1 VLDLEGKEEIIELP
15 VLALRSADMQ
25 VIGRFHRWV
34 RPVHLFED
42 VKGGHHNLQSNAI
55 PFVQALPEL
64 MDWVLKMEESCGHP
78 SAFVTCGNWDIKSQI
93 PRQCKLSKI
102 DLPSALYQWVNLKDI
117 FNEFHQPRKPVRGMK
132 GMLGRLQLKLDGM
145 HHLGM
150 DDVDNIAKCAIK
162 LMQQGASLHITGK
175 LAQ

>member
-1 VLDLEGKEEIIELP
+1 MKQHHCGIRCVSP
-15 VLALRSADMQ
+15 YLR
-25 VIGRFHRWV
+25 
-34 RPVHLFED
+34 
-42 VKGGHHNLQSNAI
+42 
-55 PFVQALPEL
+55 
-64 MDWVLKMEESCGHP
+64 
-78 SAFVTCGNWDIKSQI
+78 
-93 PRQCKLSKI
+93 LSKI